1 MKDVG
6 KNKKV
11 PLIVL
16 LVVFVIGSTI
26 IAYFLTQLFEPA
38 RTVWYEKEYYR
49 TDIVFSEDIECLDKI
64 SQVNLEIEMAS
75 KNDNP
80 KEINPITFRKG
91 KVYELKAYVQFS
103 AVNMNWHCDDYIR
116 VCRDDG
122 KWVRIDFS
130 KSAGE
135 SKEYHNG
142 FLDGT
147 YVTVIGFDKLESH
160 EKVFSEYKKARDE
173 ILSSYRKE
181 EALRA
186 VRIRILPVCLTL
198 IATLAVSASVLF
210 FRKRLTAAGKSDK
223 SLTVFCVIIDI
234 PVVGILLLFLISI
247 LSFN

>member
-1 MKDVG
+1 MSGTG
-6 KNKKV
+6 KNKKWL
-11 PLIVL
+11 LIIL
-16 LVVFVIGSTI
+16 LVIFTIGSTI
-26 IAYFLTQLFEPA
+26 IAYFLTQLFEPL
-38 RTVWYEKEYYR
+38 RTVFYEKEYYS
-49 TDIVFSEDIECLDKI
+49 TSIVFSEDIECLDKI

-80 KEINPITFRKG
+80 TVIKPITFKKG

-135 SKEYHNG
+135 SKEYHNR

-160 EKVFSEYKKARDE
+160 EKVLSEYQKARDE

-181 EALRA
+181 EALRT

-198 IATLAVSASVLF
+198 IVTLAVSAPVLF
-210 FRKRLTAAGKSDK
+210 FQKRLAATGKSNK
-223 SLTVFCVIIDI
+223 PLIVFCVVIDI
-234 PVVGILLLFLISI
+234 PVVGILLLPLIVHIIS
-247 LSFN
+247 